1 MVRGNLNKMSRTA
14 LRTLL
19 SSHLELPVA
28 RFLGAIG
35 LTPNVL
41 TLSGLLVAGASAFL
55 ISIGYFWAGGIVL
68 LASGVF
74 DMFDGA
80 LARATG
86 RASSF
91 GALLDSTVD
100 RVSEAVV
107 LLGLLVFY
115 VRDDSAEW
123 TILVYLTLAGSI
135 MVSYV
140 RARAEGLGIECNV
153 GVMTR
158 PERVVLLGFGLII
171 GQWWPATVLVVL
183 GLIAGLTTL
192 TTIQRVIHSWRS
204 LKNQA

>member
-1 MVRGNLNKMSRTA
+1 M
-14 LRTLL
+14 
-19 SSHLELPVA
+19 A

-115 VRDDSAEW
+115 VRDDSAEG
-123 TILVYLTLAGSI
+123 TILVYLTLTGSI
-135 MVSYV
+135 MVSYL

-171 GQWWPATVLVVL
+171 GQWSPATVLVVL
-183 GLIAGLTTL
+183 GLIAGLTTF
-192 TTIQRVIHSWRS
+192 TTIQRVIHSWRV
-204 LKNQA
+204 LKDQA